1 MDIVKEILIGIASFV
16 GAFIMLGINE
26 AIIKPNAIK
35 FTQRKY
41 KYLSDYIQLALD
53 KLDYDLISYVRLINF
68 IDEAILPPE
77 LPAKFSEEDKKAL
90 LDLVIKEFSLETHLN
105 KTKQS

>member
-1 MDIVKEILIGIASFV
+1 MDIIKDIIIGL
-16 GAFIMLGINE
+16 GAFASAFVMLGINE
-26 AIIKPNAIK
+26 AIIKPNAVK

-41 KYLSDYIQLALD
+41 KYLSNYIQPALD
-53 KLDYDLISYVRLINF
+53 KLDSDLGYVKLINF

-77 LPAKFSEEDKKAL
+77 LNEEDKKAL
-90 LDLVIKEFSLETHLN
+90 LDLVIKEFSLEAHLI